1 MGDFD
6 DWEGYNFIW
15 TQWKSNK
22 ILSCIK
28 PFKELKEKQDQDNK
42 DSKKSSQSTRAHGQL
57 DSQLSTQATDKEST
71 SSKENLITTPKKIKL
86 ASASLQGTNNTEL
99 IMKK

>member
-6 DWEGYNFIW
+6 DWEGYHFIW

-28 PFKELKEKQDQDNK
+28 PFKESKEKQDNDNIL
-42 DSKKSSQSTRAHGQL
+42 KKSSQSTRAAG
-57 DSQLSTQATDKEST
+57 
-71 SSKENLITTPKKIKL
+71 
-86 ASASLQGTNNTEL
+86 
-99 IMKK
+99 

>member
-6 DWEGYNFIW
+6 DWEGYHFIW

-28 PFKELKEKQDQDNK
+28 PFKELKEKQDLLDHK
-42 DSKKSSQSTRAHGQL
+42 DLKKSSQSTRAAG
-57 DSQLSTQATDKEST
+57 
-71 SSKENLITTPKKIKL
+71 
-86 ASASLQGTNNTEL
+86 
-99 IMKK
+99 